1 MLLIVISLNLQ
12 SNAQAPNLGTTSDF
26 VLFTAAGAFNNVG
39 ASTVVT
45 GDVGTN
51 VGAFNAF
58 PPGTLIGTRHIA
70 DAVSAQAA
78 IDVLTAYSYLDGLT
92 CGLVLG
98 TTLGSGQ
105 TLTPNIYCL
114 GGASTINGNLIL
126 DGQGDPGCYFYISD

>member
-1 MLLIVISLNLQ
+1 M
-12 SNAQAPNLGTTSDF
+12 
-26 VLFTAAGAFNNVG
+26 
-39 ASTVVT
+39 
-45 GDVGTN
+45 
-51 VGAFNAF
+51 
-58 PPGTLIGTRHIA
+58 IGTRHIA

-78 IDVLTAYSYLDGLT
+78 TDVLTAYSYLDGLT

-126 DGQGDPGCYFYISD
+126 DGQGDPDAIFIFQIDGALSPTVLSLSLIHIYWRTCWIFCSKTPDIIVGH

>member
-1 MLLIVISLNLQ
+1 M
-12 SNAQAPNLGTTSDF
+12 
-26 VLFTAAGAFNNVG
+26 
-39 ASTVVT
+39 T

-78 IDVLTAYSYLDGLT
+78 TDVLTAYSYLDGLT

-126 DGQGDPGCYFYISD
+126 DGQGDPDAIFIFQIDGALSTTVLSNVSLINSAIVEDRSMVVEPGPRPI